1 MSDPFQPA
9 GTADQLDIQFTVPM
23 VHRLRFTQD
32 CFGADFGAVIQLLQH
47 APGTP
52 ARVQVWLDSGLQE
65 FDAALPNRIEKKL
78 AASPE
83 HTLQAGQI
91 EVLCGGEEIKNDPR
105 YVDQVLRAINHANL
119 DRRSYVFAIGGG
131 AFLDMIGYAAAIAH
145 RGIRLVRFPTS
156 TLAQADSGVGVKNA
170 VNWFGKKNW
179 KGTFA
184 CPWAVIN
191 DAQLLQGL
199 PDRDFRCGFSEAV
212 KVALLKSP
220 GLFHYLFE
228 QADAIAQRDS
238 VSSSQAIR
246 QSVLLHLQHITQ
258 GGDPFEVLEARPL
271 DFGHWSAHKLEALTE
286 YGLRHGEAV
295 GIGVALD
302 TLYSHLRLGLDR
314 TTADRTLD
322 ILQRLQLPI
331 YDAALSEEAVF
342 DGLEEFRQHL
352 GGELTITLLSQLGQ
366 PRNVHEIDRGA
377 MREAIAALSRTGS
390 ELSTLPSPQVIQADS
405 LSPRPASGRGVG
417 GE

>member
-1 MSDPFQPA
+1 MIDPLQPA
-9 GTADQLDIQFTVPM
+9 GSADQFDIDFAVPM

-32 CFGADFGAVIQLLQH
+32 CFGDEFAVVLDLLEH
-47 APGTP
+47 SPGTP
-52 ARVQVWLDSGLQE
+52 ARVQIWLDSGLVDH
-65 FDAALPNRIEKKL
+65 DAGLPKRIEKQICGSGDEATL
-78 AASPE
+78 ASP
-83 HTLQAGQI
+83 I
-91 EVLCGGEEIKNDPR
+91 EVLCGGEDIKNDPR
-105 YVDQVLRAINHANL
+105 YVDRVMRAINDANL

-131 AFLDMIGYAAAIAH
+131 ALLDTVGYAAAIAH

-191 DAQLLQGL
+191 DAQLLEGL
-199 PDRDFRCGFSEAV
+199 PDRDFRCGFSESV

-220 GLFHYLFE
+220 DLFAFMVEH
-228 QADAIAQRDS
+228 ADAIAQRDW
-238 VSSSQAIR
+238 VACGQAIR
-246 QSVLLHLQHITQ
+246 QSVLLHLQHITR
-258 GGDPFEVLEARPL
+258 GGDPFEMLEARPL

-295 GIGVALD
+295 SIGVALD
-302 TLYSHLRLGLDR
+302 TLYSHLKLGLKR
-314 TTADRTLD
+314 SVADQTLD
-322 ILQRLQLPI
+322 VLQRLHLPI

-352 GGELTITLLSQLGQ
+352 GGELTITLLTSLGQ
-366 PRNVHEIDRGA
+366 PRHVHEIDHGA
-377 MREAIAALSRTGS
+377 MREAIAMLKAVH
-390 ELSTLPSPQVIQADS
+390 PSSVNS
-405 LSPRPASGRGVG
+405 LSDRT
-417 GE
+417 